1 MSDNENILGCFVS
14 GPSLYYNANQEQE
27 KLAEEQGN
35 LFRSY
40 IWGTKGISETLK
52 KLKHKNYGK
61 DIVLI
66 LLQFYLNPIPY
77 ELQGLKEIENYR
89 KSEKSIGIPIIVTD
103 ENFFN
108 KSDEDRYKFVH
119 KAIMDKVDL
128 LAEVVKKK
136 KLDTNID
143 LLRKDV
149 QNILTEHL
157 LMM

>member
-1 MSDNENILGCFVS
+1 MSEDENVLGCFVS
-14 GPSLYYNANQEQE
+14 GPSLYHDAGHEQE
-27 KLAEEQGN
+27 KLAEEQG
-35 LFRSY
+35 RSY

-52 KLKHKNYGK
+52 KLKHEDYGK

-89 KSEKSIGIPIIVTD
+89 RGEKSIGIPIIVSN

-108 KSDEDRYKFVH
+108 KSDEDRYKFLH
-119 KAIMDKVDL
+119 KAILEKIDL
-128 LAEVVKKK
+128 LADVVNKKK
-136 KLDTNID
+136 FDTKID
-143 LLRKDV
+143 LLRKDLN
-149 QNILTEHL
+149 NILTGHI